1 MNTRL
6 NLLLSST
13 LTVLWVIAVVWAQ
26 QPART
31 PMTAQ
36 QEIQACQR
44 CHGRTDLY
52 GFDVHGRRKS
62 VFVDLAAFNRS
73 VHKSLRC
80 TQCHTDINPAE
91 LPHAKHAQKVECGS
105 CHLEKRVPQAPT
117 FAQTIF
123 KTYADSI
130 HGEAVARGN
139 PDAPRCADC
148 HGHHDILPA
157 SNPSSH
163 VYHANIPQT
172 CARCHSDAQ
181 LVDWNRI
188 PKGEVLLYYERSVHG
203 QLLRQGKNGT
213 SSAPGKQPAVCT
225 DCHGVHGIRRA
236 TDPNSTVARAHLP
249 ETCGKCH
256 ESIFREWKESIHGQA
271 FTKGVK
277 QAPVCTD
284 CHGEH
289 TIRSPRDPE
298 SSVYPQHIVATCS
311 KCHENQQ
318 LQRALGLPTLR
329 LSTYRQS
336 YHGIM
341 NRYGQ
346 STVAHCA
353 SCHGA
358 HNILPSTDPRSTIYP
373 ANLQKTCGSCH
384 PGIGRGVA
392 MGKVHFVGTRTASP
406 LYWFIKVAYQIA
418 IFTTIGFFTI
428 YLLLDILSYRRGRP
442 SHAVSPHRP
451 DDPLSHQFV
460 ERLSLNERLQHLVLV
475 VAFTLLVISGMPV
488 SYAES
493 GWARVFYSF
502 PGSVELRGI
511 IHRIGAVMLITLA
524 IWHPLWLF
532 TPRGREQLKHLRWT
546 RKDFA
551 DIWQMLRCYLGMSQE
566 KPRFGRFNWIEK
578 FEYLAV
584 VWGTVVM
591 ILTGLIMW
599 GEDLAFRYLPL
610 WMWHIA
616 RLIHG
621 YEALLAFLTIII
633 WHMYHV
639 HFKPGM
645 FPMSRV
651 WLDGR
656 ISLRHLQEE
665 HPLEYEQMQHGKTTG
680 G

>member
-1 MNTRL
+1 MSTHRRIA
-6 NLLLSST
+6 LLSSAT
-13 LTVLWVIAVVWAQ
+13 MLLLFAVVWPQ
-26 QPART
+26 QPVRA
-31 PMTAQ
+31 PLTAS
-36 QEIQACQR
+36 QEIAVCQR
-44 CHGRTDLY
+44 CHGQTDLY
-52 GFDVHGRRKS
+52 GFDVRGQRKS
-62 VFVDLAAFNRS
+62 VYVDLELFRRS
-73 VHKSLRC
+73 VHGDLRC
-80 TQCHTDINPAE
+80 TQCHTDIDPTQ
-91 LPHAKHAQKVECGS
+91 LPHPKHTQKVQCGS
-105 CHLEKRVPQAPT
+105 CHIEKRVAAAPA
-117 FAQTIF
+117 FSEAIF
-123 KTYADSI
+123 KTYADSV
-130 HGEAVARGN
+130 HGEAVPRGN

-157 SNPSSH
+157 SNPQSRVS
-163 VYHANIPQT
+163 HANIPQT
-172 CARCHSDAQ
+172 CARCHSNAR
-181 LVDWNRI
+181 LVEWNRI

-203 QLLRQGKNGT
+203 QLLRAGKNGT
-213 SSAPGKQPAVCT
+213 SSASGKPPAVCT

-236 TDPNSTVARAHLP
+236 SDPNSSVARAHLP

-256 ESIFREWKESIHGQA
+256 EGIYREWKESIHGQA
-271 FTKGVK
+271 VAQGIKA
-277 QAPVCTD
+277 APVCTD

-289 TIRSPRDPE
+289 TIRSPQDPE

-311 KCHENQQ
+311 KCHEDQR
-318 LQRALGLPTLR
+318 LQRAIGLPTLR

-336 YHGIM
+336 FHGIM

-358 HNILPSTDPRSTIYP
+358 HNILPSSDPRSSVNP
-373 ANLQKTCGSCH
+373 ANLQKTCGTCH
-384 PGIGRGVA
+384 PGIGKGVA
-392 MGKVHFVGTRTASP
+392 LGKVHFVGTRTASP
-406 LYWFIKVAYQIA
+406 IYWFIKVAYQVA
-418 IFTTIGFFTI
+418 IFTMVGFFVL
-428 YLLLDILSYRRGRP
+428 YMFFDLWNYRRGRP

-488 SYAES
+488 SYAEA
-493 GWARVFYSF
+493 GWAGVFYSF

-511 IHRIGAVMLITLA
+511 IHRIGAAMLMVLSV
-524 IWHPLWLF
+524 WHPLWLL

-551 DIWQMLRCYLGMSQE
+551 DIWQMIRCYLGLSQQ
-566 KPRFGRFNWIEK
+566 KPQFGRFNWIEK
-578 FEYLAV
+578 FEYIAV
-584 VWGTVVM
+584 VWGTMVM
-591 ILTGLIMW
+591 ILTGLVMW
-599 GEDLAFRYLPL
+599 FEAQAFRYLPL
-610 WMWHIA
+610 WIWHIA

-656 ISLRHLQEE
+656 ISLQHLQEE
-665 HPLEYEQMQHGKTTG
+665 HPLEYERMQRETPP
-680 G
+680 

>member
-1 MNTRL
+1 MNARL
-6 NLLLSST
+6 KWMLGST

-26 QPART
+26 QPARA
-31 PMTAQ
+31 PISAQ

-44 CHGRTDLY
+44 CHGKTDLY
-52 GFDVHGRRKS
+52 GFDVHGHRKS
-62 VFVDLAAFNRS
+62 MFVDLATFERS
-73 VHKSLRC
+73 VHRSLRC
-80 TQCHTDINPAE
+80 TQCHTDIDPAD

-105 CHLEKRVPQAPT
+105 CHIEKRVAQAPT
-117 FAQTIF
+117 FTQTIF
-123 KTYADSI
+123 KTYADSV

-148 HGHHDILPA
+148 HGHHDILPP
-157 SNPSSH
+157 SNPLSR
-163 VYHANIPQT
+163 VYRTNIPQT
-172 CARCHSDAQ
+172 CAHCHSDAQ
-181 LVDWNRI
+181 LVEWNRI

-203 QLLRQGKNGT
+203 QLLKQGKNGN
-213 SSAPGKQPAVCT
+213 SSAPGKPPAVCT

-256 ESIFREWKESIHGQA
+256 ESIFREWKESVHGQA
-271 FTKGVK
+271 MAQGIK

-289 TIRSPRDPE
+289 TIRSPQDPE

-346 STVAHCA
+346 SVVAHCA

-358 HNILPSTDPRSTIYP
+358 HNILPSTNPRSTIHP

-384 PGIGRGVA
+384 PGIGKGVA
-392 MGKVHFVGTRTASP
+392 MGRVHFVGTRTASP
-406 LYWFIKVAYQIA
+406 LYWFIKVAYQVA
-418 IFTTIGFFTI
+418 IFTTIGFFTL
-428 YLLLDILSYRRGRP
+428 YLLLDILNYRQGRP

-451 DDPLSHQFV
+451 DDPLSHEFV
-460 ERLSLNERLQHLVLV
+460 ERFSLNERLQHLVLV

-488 SYAES
+488 SYAEA

-524 IWHPLWLF
+524 IWHPLWLL

-551 DIWQMLRCYLGMSQE
+551 DIWQMIRCYLGLSQE

-599 GEDLAFRYLPL
+599 GEDLALRYLPL
-610 WMWHIA
+610 WIWHIA

-665 HPLEYEQMQHGKTTG
+665 HPLEYERMQRGDATG